1 MTLKA
6 QISEDMKTAMKAGDK
21 ERLKVV
27 RLILAAVKQ
36 IEIDQRI
43 DLDDAGVL
51 SVLDKMVKQRRDSV
65 SQFQDGGRQDLVDI
79 ELQEISVLDTY
90 LPEQLNDAEL
100 DEIIDEAIADS
111 GAESIRDIGIQYRN
125 FLKAQISEDMK
136 TAMKAGDK
144 ERLKVVRL
152 ILAAVKQ
159 IEIDQRIDLDDAGV
173 LSVLDKMVKQRRD
186 SVSQFQDGGR
196 QDLVDIELQEIS
208 VLDTYLPEQLNV
220 DQILTAAILELA
232 DRVASSRVLREADPG
247 T

>member
-27 RLILAAVKQ
+27 RLILAAVNQ

-65 SQFQDGGRQDLVDI
+65 SQFRDGGRQDLVNI

-100 DEIIDEAIADS
+100 DEIIEQAITDS
-111 GAESIRDIGIQYRN
+111 GAESIRDMGKVMGQI
-125 FLKAQISEDMK
+125 KAKAAGRADMGAVGAK
-136 TAMKAGDK
+136 VK
-144 ERLKVVRL
+144 ERLG
-152 ILAAVKQ
+152 AA
-159 IEIDQRIDLDDAGV
+159 
-173 LSVLDKMVKQRRD
+173 
-186 SVSQFQDGGR
+186 
-196 QDLVDIELQEIS
+196 
-208 VLDTYLPEQLNV
+208 
-220 DQILTAAILELA
+220 
-232 DRVASSRVLREADPG
+232 
-247 T
+247 